1 MDETKAKKATRMNE
15 ELLIEQYPHVVP
27 SSLHFLPNENKQ
39 AVTITCIEEGCDKTR
54 EVRTSDLF
62 QVKRCEVCTI
72 KSRREK
78 AKVRRASKKADAA
91 SETDGE

>member
-1 MDETKAKKATRMNE
+1 MSDQKKATKRTKRMNE

-27 SSLHFLPNENKQ
+27 GTLHFLPNESKQ

-72 KSRREK
+72 KSRRQKVK
-78 AKVRRASKKADAA
+78 ARRATKKADAA
-91 SETDGE
+91 SSEE